1 MRRLN
6 LIIAT
11 CLSAS
16 LLAACSTG
24 SGSVA
29 PATESAGQVLE
40 SFGSSLAMHRDASTQ
55 RAKPDKASY
64 RRALYIGDGFTNSI
78 KILSNTSYHE
88 LGVITNGISFPF
100 AESMDQ
106 RGNLYVANEM
116 GTGTGDVTEY
126 APGDTSPSFTYS
138 ANMAIPY
145 AVTVDRHG
153 NVYEGDDSNINE
165 YFQGFNT
172 VTASCPI
179 PGEDVLGLAVDTS
192 GDVFAIGDGAL
203 YEYIG
208 GLSNCSPSL
217 LMSMQGTPIQAG
229 LVLDSNNDLIAGAGL
244 YVGAYV
250 IAPPYSSVTRTIGS
264 QTGTNGVSLTRRNKI
279 LFMANPFSKNV
290 MVYNY
295 QTGELLKVLG
305 DTYGISNADSVVDG
319 PDAVH

>member
-1 MRRLN
+1 MTRLN

-29 PATESAGQVLE
+29 PATESTGQVLE
-40 SFGSSLAMHRDASTQ
+40 SFGSSPAMHRDAPTQ
-55 RAKPDKASY
+55 LAKPDKASY
-64 RRALYIGDGFTNSI
+64 LKALYIGDGFTHSI
-78 KILSNTSYHE
+78 KILSNTYYHE
-88 LGVITNGISFPF
+88 LGVITNGISFPL

-106 RGNLYVANEM
+106 RGNLYVANDL
-116 GTGTGDVTEY
+116 GSGTGDVTEY
-126 APGDTSPSFTYS
+126 ALGDTSPSFTYS
-138 ANMAIPY
+138 ANMGSPY

-153 NVYEGDDSNINE
+153 NVYEGDYLNINE

-172 VTASCPI
+172 VTASCPV

-192 GDVFAIGDGAL
+192 GDVFAIGDAAL
-203 YEYIG
+203 YEYVG
-208 GLSNCSPSL
+208 GLGNCSPSL
-217 LMSMQGTPIQAG
+217 LMSMQGMPIQSG

-264 QTGTNGVSLTRRNKI
+264 QTGTNGVSLKRTNKL
-279 LFMANPFSKNV
+279 LFMANPF
-290 MVYNY
+290 
-295 QTGELLKVLG
+295 TEERHGL
-305 DTYGISNADSVVDG
+305 
-319 PDAVH
+319 